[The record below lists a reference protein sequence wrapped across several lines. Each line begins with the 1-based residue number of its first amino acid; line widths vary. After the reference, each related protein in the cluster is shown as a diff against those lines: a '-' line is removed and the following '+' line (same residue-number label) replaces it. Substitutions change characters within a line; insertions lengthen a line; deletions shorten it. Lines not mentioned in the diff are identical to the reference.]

1 MKDAIEKTLND
12 YEELEISD
20 DYVDEKDNLALEKY
34 MSENRDML
42 LSRKKT
48 QKDDDLYLILDKEA
62 NLLKIGRSTNV
73 ESRLKQIQ
81 SANGHVLELLCIVK
95 NKGNLESTLHD
106 KFSKLKTSGEWYK
119 YSDDIINEYSSL
131 GGVFLNKIIN
141 KDKKEEKEL
150 KEKEVV
156 DFVERIYKMYPTR
169 CPKRNVSLG
178 KSAKDKER
186 IKRLLKIYKQEDIE
200 NVVKREVEEKY
211 GKTYMQNFSTFLNNF
226 PDPNSLFSEE
236 KLENSSVQDD
246 VLLKRFYDILSV
258 NEEAHIY
265 GINEY
270 EFSIL
275 NEQQR
280 NYIRN
285 QYRSKMLEWIKSQ
298 NR

>member
-1 MKDAIEKTLND
+1 MNEEELKREVKGIWIPIEIWERKDLSVNEKVLYAEIDSYTSKSKDCFMSDEYISAFLGVNKTNANKTLSSLIKKGLVAKTRFD
-12 YEELEISD
+12 GRKR
-20 DYVDEKDNLALEKY
+20 YVRAALSQTTDLTCQNRQTSFIYKEDNNT
-34 MSENRDML
+34 SNNN
-42 LSRKKT
+42 
-48 QKDDDLYLILDKEA
+48 
-62 NLLKIGRSTNV
+62 NLPVKSTNK
-73 ESRLKQIQ
+73 E
-81 SANGHVLELLCIVK
+81 
-95 NKGNLESTLHD
+95 
-106 KFSKLKTSGEWYK
+106 
-119 YSDDIINEYSSL
+119 
-131 GGVFLNKIIN
+131 
-141 KDKKEEKEL
+141 EEKEL
-150 KEKEVV
+150 KEKEVA